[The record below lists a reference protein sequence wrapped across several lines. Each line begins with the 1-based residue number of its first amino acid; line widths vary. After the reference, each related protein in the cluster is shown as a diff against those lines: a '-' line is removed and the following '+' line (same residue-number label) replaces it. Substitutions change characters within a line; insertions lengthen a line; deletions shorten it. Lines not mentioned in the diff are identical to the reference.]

1 VTRRAPDAVYV
12 VPLETGPGNLRTS
25 NGQFSVYRTCDAG
38 KTWDALTNG
47 LPGPGNYQ
55 SVYRE
60 GMDTDGLDPEGVY
73 VGTSNGLTYASIDG
87 GERWEQLPGMLPPIL
102 SVAAVAV

>member
-1 VTRRAPDAVYV
+1 
-12 VPLETGPGNLRTS
+12 
-25 NGQFSVYRTCDAG
+25 VYRTTDAG
-38 KTWDALTNG
+38 KTWDVLTEG

-73 VGTSNGLTYASIDG
+73 VGTSNGLAYASLDL
-87 GERWEQLPGMLPPIL
+87 GEHWEQLPGMLPPIL
-102 SVAAVAV
+102 SVTCVTNPII